1 MPVNFHELE
10 ALQGIIDAVYERF
23 PRIGKI
29 FLYGSRARGDV
40 REESDI
46 DLLFEV
52 EKELSRDEKTRI
64 IYARRG
70 LKKTVASQ
78 SRHGCR
84 VYVASV
90 TGREISSER

>member
-1 MPVNFHELE
+1 MARSHEELE
-10 ALQGIIDAVYERF
+10 A
-23 PRIGKI
+23 
-29 FLYGSRARGDV
+29 AR
-40 REESDI
+40 
-46 DLLFEV
+46 LLH
-52 EKELSRDEKTRI
+52 EKGFYFKSVSSSYYA